1 MKKTL
6 LITYLTLGIAMLLI
20 TGCTNQPKPILV
32 EPDGGI
38 GTTNN
43 REYVSQNLTQ
53 CAATTWICD
62 EGMQQFYDET
72 GCGCEQEKLSNNR
85 EYVSQNLTQ
94 CAATTWICDEGMQQ
108 FYDETGCRCERAKNV
123 STVSDSR
130 QYISTNQTQCAA
142 TTWICNEG
150 MQQFYDE
157 TGCGCEQKTPI
168 PVEPIG
174 GDKDK
179 EGCLIGSGYFWNE
192 SIGACVR
199 SWELNENEAKAAQ
212 IAVSPIS
219 TRPVTVVE
227 VITARC
233 PGCFEVKIQTGEGD
247 PYIVSINNWKISNE
261 KSCPDTCPLLSQPG
275 PSFCSDGTIVDQGKD
290 ECGCQL
296 PPKCEKENMEN

>member
-1 MKKTL
+1 MKKNDVFFGLFL
-6 LITYLTLGIAMLLI
+6 LTCAGFLVGAFLFVSAGNVPKEGDRKNQIVGGDSDEH
-20 TGCTNQPKPILV
+20 GCKASAGYSWCESSGKCV
-32 EPDGGI
+32 RMWEDGYACG
-38 GTTNN
+38 GAEGYYVGYN
-43 REYVSQNLTQ
+43 RT
-53 CAATTWICD
+53 
-62 EGMQQFYDET
+62 
-72 GCGCEQEKLSNNR
+72 K
-85 EYVSQNLTQ
+85 
-94 CAATTWICDEGMQQ
+94 
-108 FYDETGCRCERAKNV
+108 
-123 STVSDSR
+123 
-130 QYISTNQTQCAA
+130 CAA

-296 PPKCEKENMEN
+296 PPKCEKENIEN